1 MQLLRHHMLQVEF
14 ALKMRRNTRFL
25 EETNQTKKMVD
36 ESPWV
41 TGTDTAL

>member
-25 EETNQTKKMVD
+25 EETNQTKKN
-36 ESPWV
+36 
-41 TGTDTAL
+41 G